1 MKNPVRGNRQ
11 RGVAL
16 ITALLVVALA
26 SIAAVEMA
34 SRQHLDIRRAQ
45 NIYQHDQAYVDAL
58 ATESWAKDVLASD
71 LMGASAKDTY
81 KDNWANLENP
91 PEFEG
96 AKIALNIDD
105 LQSRFN
111 INSLL
116 AANGKE
122 DPVAV
127 DRFNRLVMAAA
138 EKVGMNIGPND
149 AKLITNSVLDWID
162 PDVDARY
169 PGAED
174 DYYLRLE
181 HPYRPANR
189 PMASVSELR
198 LIRGVKPKLYHAL
211 EPALCALPFNT
222 PININTA
229 NPQVIQAVLNVSEGD
244 AKALAAARLEKFPD
258 GFDSVGQMLQLANAN
273 LSGNAKIPSQGLS
286 VDSHFFLLTTRVELG
301 RAQVYMRS
309 VMERVRLNG
318 APHVAIVRRDLN
330 RF

>member
-1 MKNPVRGNRQ
+1 MSGRANKPQ

-45 NIYQHDQAYVDAL
+45 NLYQHDQAYVDAL
-58 ATESWAKDVLASD
+58 ATESWAKDLLASD
-71 LMGASAKDTY
+71 LMGGPKDTY

-91 PEFEG
+91 PEFQG

-111 INSLL
+111 VNSLL
-116 AANGKE
+116 ATNGKV
-122 DPVAV
+122 DAVAV
-127 DRFNRLVMAAA
+127 ERFERLLINAA
-138 EKVGMNIGPND
+138 ESTGQRMTLSD
-149 AKLITNSVLDWID
+149 AKRISNSVLDWID
-162 PDVDARY
+162 KDVNPRY

-174 DYYLRLE
+174 DYYLRLD
-181 HPYRPANR
+181 HPYRTANR

-198 LIRGVKPKLYHAL
+198 LVQGVTPKLYRAL
-211 EPALCALPFNT
+211 KPALCALPYPT

-229 NPQVIQAVLNVSEGD
+229 NPQVIQAVLNVSANQ
-244 AKALAAARLEKFPD
+244 AKALAAARLDKFPD
-258 GFDSVGQMLQLANAN
+258 GFDSVAQMLQLANAN
-273 LSGNAKIPSQGLS
+273 LQGDKKIPAQGLS
-286 VDSHFFLLTTRVELG
+286 VNSSFFLLTTRVELG
-301 RAQVYMRS
+301 RAQVFLQT
-309 VMERVRLNG
+309 VMERVRGNR
-318 APHVAIVRRDLN
+318 APHIAILRRNLN